1 MAVLPPLVQKR
12 SPNQSDR
19 TSSTVDLVVV
29 HDTEG
34 GYGGAVSWLC
44 DPRAEASAH
53 VVLNE
58 DGTEA
63 TQLIAWGKKAWACV
77 AFNSVSDNLELAG
90 YAAKPYKVAQLRVAA
105 RIVAFRLKKRGLPA
119 KHVTP
124 KAVGDGSRGFTY
136 HSDLGVA
143 GGDHH
148 DPGFSAAQRLFFE
161 TLVKW
166 EYMRGGFRETWG
178 VE

>member
-12 SPNQSDR
+12 SPSQSDR
-19 TSSTVDLVVV
+19 TSEVTLVVV

-34 GYGGAVSWLC
+34 GYSGAVSWLC

-58 DGTEA
+58 DGSEA
-63 TQLIAWGKKAWACV
+63 TQLIGWGKKAWACM
-77 AFNSVSDNLELAG
+77 AYNSASDNLELAG
-90 YAAKPYKVAQLRVAA
+90 YASKPYKLAQLRVAA

-119 KHVTP
+119 KHVVPT
-124 KAVGDGSRGFTY
+124 AVGDGARGFAY
-136 HSDLGVA
+136 HSDLGVI

-148 DPGFSAAQRLFFE
+148 DPGFSTAQRLLFE
-161 TLVKW
+161 GFVKY
-166 EYMRGGFRETWG
+166 EYLRGGFRETWG